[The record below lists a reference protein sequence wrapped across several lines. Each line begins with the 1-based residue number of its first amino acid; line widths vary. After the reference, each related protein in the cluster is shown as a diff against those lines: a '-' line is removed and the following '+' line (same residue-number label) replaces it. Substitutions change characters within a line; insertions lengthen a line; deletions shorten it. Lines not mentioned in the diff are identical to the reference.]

1 MSDAAASVALN
12 RFGLGGRPGDDPG
25 GDPRRWLTA
34 QLKRFEP
41 RPASLDGVATS
52 MAVVT
57 AIRDYREQ
65 ARLLRAQ
72 FGPGKGAV
80 PPGTTPAA
88 PAIVPPPVG
97 PMPVGPM
104 PAAPMRAGAAMPPMP
119 PMPAPAA
126 AAENDPLTQL
136 RRDANEQARKS
147 YVAMVGAR
155 AATAVMSDTPFVER
169 LVHFWANHFAV
180 SADNME
186 MTALAGTLEFEAIRP
201 HVLGRF
207 GDMLDAVERHP
218 AMLVYLNQAESV
230 GPNSPYARRAA
241 GRGRTPGLNEN
252 LAREILELHT
262 LGVRSGYSQ
271 ADVTEFARALT
282 GWTAAGMRGG
292 RDDGSAPGSFRF
304 VAALHEPGDR
314 MLLGRRFA
322 EAGEAQAAAVLDL
335 VATHPATARHIA
347 TKLARHFA
355 ADDPPPSLVARLEKR
370 FLETGGDLP
379 SLYAVL
385 IGARECWAPAPAKF
399 KTPWEWTIS
408 AMRALGTDRVEAQP
422 VQGLLVQLGQPVWKP
437 GSPAGWDDIAPSWAG
452 PDAVMRR
459 VEAAQRL
466 AQRLRSPIDARA
478 RAAALFPG
486 ALGATSAQAIAR
498 AESPAQATALMLVTP
513 EFMRR

>member
-25 GDPRRWLTA
+25 DDPRRWLTE
-34 QLKRFEP
+34 QLKRFVP

-80 PPGTTPAA
+80 PPGTAPAVSTPAI
-88 PAIVPPPVG
+88 PNL
-97 PMPVGPM
+97 
-104 PAAPMRAGAAMPPMP
+104 AAPVQAGPARGPMP
-119 PMPAPAA
+119 PMPVPPPAPAA
-126 AAENDPLTQL
+126 ESDPLSQL
-136 RRDANEQARKS
+136 RRDTNEQARKS

-155 AATAVMSDTPFVER
+155 AATAVMTDTPFVER

-207 GDMLDAVERHP
+207 GDMLNAVERHP

-230 GPNSPYARRAA
+230 GPNSPYARRA
-241 GRGRTPGLNEN
+241 GTRGRTPGLNEN

-262 LGVRSGYSQ
+262 MGVRSGYSQ

-304 VAALHEPGDR
+304 VPALHEPGDR

-322 EAGEAQAAAVLDL
+322 EAGEGQAAAVLDL

-355 ADDPPPSLVARLEKR
+355 ADDPPPALVARLEKR

-379 SLYAVL
+379 SVYAAL

-408 AMRALGTDRVEAQP
+408 AMRALGTERVEAQP

-437 GSPAGWDDIAPSWAG
+437 GSPAGWDDVAPSWAG

-466 AQRLRSPIDARA
+466 AQRMRSPIDARA

-486 ALGATSAQAIAR
+486 ALGTASAQAIAR
-498 AESPAQATALMLVTP
+498 AESPAQAVALMLVTP